1 MTSNA
6 VLDRMNVTLAN
17 AIVTYQKLHHFHWR
31 VSGDRFFEL
40 HARFESLYD
49 RFSEILDNVAE
60 RMLMIGGTPVKTLT
74 EAVATATLVEDAE
87 IPAAR
92 EMAARI
98 MADLKAQ
105 REQMLAV
112 IAAAEQAGDRG
123 TVILLDG
130 IADSLDK
137 EIWLL
142 RSYLAD

>member
-1 MTSNA
+1 
-6 VLDRMNVTLAN
+6 MNVTLAN

>member
-1 MTSNA
+1 
-6 VLDRMNVTLAN
+6 MNVTLAN

-60 RMLMIGGTPVKTLT
+60 RMLMIGGTPIKTLA

-123 TVILLDG
+123 TVNLLDG